1 VALRFDSAPLSGL
14 TRTPQG
20 GLKVAARLARTGV
33 QVYHLPDGS
42 TRREYRSPAEV
53 FAPEVLNALR
63 DAPVTSRH
71 PLAGEVRADNFQS
84 LAVGHVSSDS
94 VRAEEQT
101 YIAANLI
108 VQDAT
113 EIGRIERREHLEV
126 SVGYDVTFVPGA
138 GVSPEGEH
146 YDGIQTQIRPNHVA
160 LVPRGRAGREV
171 GLRLD
176 SEGNEELSAPK
187 KEVKRMKIMIDGKE
201 YEHGSPEAIAAAA
214 DSKRRADAQDAEI
227 AKFRKANSAALRATA
242 KRVKVDV
249 RADADDSTV
258 MVEVVK
264 KIAPDVDLA
273 SASPEFIAGAF
284 AVAISI
290 AMKSMDL
297 ESPAKESAEPPP
309 AAGAAQVR
317 ADAVDGRREDAR
329 EVESYTAEDI
339 LRENLEQ
346 QRAAARAGL

>member
-1 VALRFDSAPLSGL
+1 M

-33 QVYHLPDGS
+33 QVYNLPDGT

-53 FAPEVLNALR
+53 FAPEVLDALR

-71 PLAGEVRADNFQS
+71 PIAGEVRADNFQA

-176 SEGNEELSAPK
+176 SEGNQEPSASK
-187 KEVKRMKIMIDGKE
+187 KDIKMKIMIDGKE

-249 RADADDSTV
+249 RADADDSMV
-258 MVEVVK
+258 MQDVVK

-284 AVAISI
+284 AVAIAI
-290 AMKSMDL
+290 ALKSMDL
-297 ESPAKESAEPPP
+297 ESPEKSDAPAP

-329 EVESYTAEDI
+329 EDDGFTAEDV
-339 LRENLEQ
+339 LRENLEK
-346 QRAAARAGL
+346 QRAASRAGL